1 MIPMNP
7 KANHGIVILLFSA
20 FPPLVLLLRFAKA
33 KLMMT
38 NTGASIITRI
48 IFVIV
53 AVPAI
58 PSASVGS
65 MALPAPAT
73 CATS

>member
-7 KANHGIVILLFSA
+7 NANQGIVILLFSA
-20 FPPLVLLLRFAKA
+20 LPSGFAFFRPANA

-38 NTGASIITRI
+38 STGASIMTRI
-48 IFVIV
+48 ILVMV

-58 PSASVGS
+58 PNESVGS
-65 MALPAPAT
+65 MAFPAPAT
-73 CATS
+73 